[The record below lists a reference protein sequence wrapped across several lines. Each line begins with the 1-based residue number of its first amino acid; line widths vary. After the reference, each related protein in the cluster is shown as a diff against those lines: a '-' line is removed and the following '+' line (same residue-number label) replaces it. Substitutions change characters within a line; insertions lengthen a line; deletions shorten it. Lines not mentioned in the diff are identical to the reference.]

1 MIFSSPKSSHFE
13 IRPTPKKTE
22 EMVLV
27 KVLRNAHK
35 ARPAA
40 AAALQARGM
49 SSAAISGDYLT
60 IETGANGVAI
70 VRLDDKTSKVNT
82 ISAKM
87 TVEFNTM
94 LDTVENDANI
104 KSVVLISA
112 KPGCFIAGADIAELR
127 ACQTEAEMK
136 HLSSH
141 GQQFMNRIASSKKPF
156 VAAIDGS
163 CMGGGLEVALA
174 CHYRLA
180 TQSKKTKLALPE
192 VMLGLLPGA
201 GGTQRLP
208 KQVGLQASL
217 DMMLTGKNI
226 QPDKAK
232 KMGLV
237 DQVTDPFALEGA
249 AIAAAQQLASGSLKP
264 KKKKKSL
271 VNKILEDTPL
281 RSVVFNKAG
290 EMVEKKTGGHYPA
303 PKLILEAAQAGLD
316 GGLSKGLEVESSN
329 FAKLGMTS
337 EAKALMSIFFGQ
349 NELKKNRFGKPAKPV
364 KTMTV
369 VGAGLM
375 GAGIAQVSASKNIR
389 VLLKDRDAAAAA
401 RGESYVRNNLET
413 KVKRK
418 RMSIFER
425 DAIMANVVP
434 LSDEDEIWKTH
445 LKSADLAIEA
455 VFEDMDLKHRVI
467 KDLEQYLPED
477 CVVATNTSALSVA
490 EIAKAS
496 KRPENVIGMHYFS
509 PVPSMPLLEIIRHEG
524 TSDSTAARA
533 VDVGLRQG
541 KTCIVV
547 KDVPGFYVNRC
558 LGPYI
563 AETLSLVES
572 GVKPDH
578 LDKLITKW
586 GLPVGP
592 ITLADEVG
600 IDVASHVNT
609 TLSAAL
615 GVRMV
620 GGDAK
625 LFDTMI
631 SKGFLG
637 KKSGKGFYVQ
647 PKNKKEKKTINQEAL
662 DIVKTFQKTDL
673 QLSDEDSIN
682 RLVSR
687 FVNEAVF
694 CVQDEVIASPTEGD
708 IGAVFGIGFPP
719 FIGGPFR
726 YVDRVGS
733 TKFNDM
739 MLRFADKYGEQFTPA
754 PLLQDMAKTNKKF
767 HEN

>member
-1 MIFSSPKSSHFE
+1 MALLQTALTRGAGAAVTRALS
-13 IRPTPKKTE
+13 T
-22 EMVLV
+22 
-27 KVLRNAHK
+27 
-35 ARPAA
+35 AA
-40 AAALQARGM
+40 AAAP
-49 SSAAISGDYLT
+49 SGAFLT
-60 IETGANGVAI
+60 LETTAKGVAI
-70 VRLDDKTSKVNT
+70 VRLDDKAAKVNT
-82 ISAKM
+82 ISSKM
-87 TVEFNTM
+87 TAEMAAM
-94 LDTVENDANI
+94 LDTVESDPSI

-127 ACQTEAEMK
+127 ACATEAEMK
-136 HLSSH
+136 AMSAA
-141 GQQFMNRIASSKKPF
+141 GQSFMNRLAGSKKPF

-174 CHYRLA
+174 CHYRVA
-180 TQSKKTKLALPE
+180 STSKKTKLALPE

-208 KQVGLQASL
+208 KIVGLQASL
-217 DMMLTGKNI
+217 DMMLTGKAI

-237 DQVTDPFALEGA
+237 DQVADPFALESA
-249 AIAAAQQLASGSLKP
+249 AVAAAEQLASGSLKA
-264 KKKKKSL
+264 KRKSKSI
-271 VNKILEDTPL
+271 VNRLLEDTPL
-281 RSVVFNKAG
+281 RSIVFNKAG

-303 PKLILEAAQAGLD
+303 PKLILEAAQAGVES
-316 GGLSKGLEVESSN
+316 GLTKGLDVEASN

-349 NELKKNRFGKPAKPV
+349 TALKKNRFGKPEQPV
-364 KTMTV
+364 KTMAV

-375 GAGIAQVSASKNIR
+375 GAGIAQVSAAKQLR
-389 VLLKDRDAAAAA
+389 VLLKDRDAAAAG
-401 RGESYVRNNLET
+401 RGEDYVRSNLEQ

-418 RMSIFER
+418 RMSIYER
-425 DAIMANVVP
+425 DAVMANVVP
-434 LSDEDEIWKTH
+434 LSDEDPVWKKH
-445 LKSADLAIEA
+445 MAQADLAIEA
-455 VFEDMDLKHRVI
+455 VFEDMALKHKVI
-467 KDLEQYLPED
+467 QDLEQYLPAHA
-477 CVVATNTSALSVA
+477 VIATNTSALSVA

-524 TSDSTAARA
+524 TSDATAAKA

-563 AETLSLVES
+563 AETLALVES
-572 GVKPDH
+572 GVKPEH
-578 LDKLITKW
+578 LDSIVTKW

-600 IDVASHVNT
+600 LDVAAHVNH
-609 TLSAAL
+609 TLSSAL
-615 GVRMV
+615 GVRMA
-620 GGDAK
+620 GGDAAI
-625 LFDTMI
+625 FDAMI

-637 KKSGKGFYVQ
+637 KKSGKGFYTQ
-647 PKNKKEKKTINQEAL
+647 PKSKKEKKAINAEAL
-662 DIVKTFQKTDL
+662 EIVSRFQKTDL
-673 QLSDEDSIN
+673 KLSDEDTIN

-687 FVNEAVF
+687 FVNEAVL
-694 CVQDEVIASPTEGD
+694 CVQDEIIASPSEGD

-726 YVDRVGS
+726 FVDRVGS
-733 TKFNDM
+733 AKFNDM
-739 MLRFADKYGEQFTPA
+739 MLRFADAYGEQFVPA

-767 HEN
+767 HDN